1 MLRVGIV
8 GTGLIAREH
17 ARSIAMVPQSVSL
30 VAVADISS
38 ERLAEF
44 ARTFSV
50 ARRYGSAAAL
60 IADPQVDLVTIA
72 TPPSSHEE
80 AVIAA
85 LDAGKYVLCEKP
97 LAQSL
102 ASAERITAAAA
113 RHPGRLSVSY
123 QLRYAPQY
131 RRMLWLVKNGWI
143 GEVEES
149 VVERH
154 GYIPH
159 SVVGNGGWWGA
170 WDVAGGGVLITQLIH
185 ELDILLLAMGRPV
198 SVSAQMDTR
207 YTQIESEDYI
217 EAIIR
222 FASGATARC
231 VGSVNPDSSAAS
243 SPCAGAKG
251 ASVCPGS

>member
-72 TPPSSHEE
+72 TPPALHEE

-102 ASAERITAAAA
+102 ASAEQIAGRRGAPILASFSELSTAICAAIPAHVVAGQQRLDRRGPEIRGGAPRLYPPFGGRQWRLVGRVGRRWRRGVDNSADPRTRHPAA
-113 RHPGRLSVSY
+113 RDG
-123 QLRYAPQY
+123 
-131 RRMLWLVKNGWI
+131 
-143 GEVEES
+143 
-149 VVERH
+149 
-154 GYIPH
+154 
-159 SVVGNGGWWGA
+159 
-170 WDVAGGGVLITQLIH
+170 
-185 ELDILLLAMGRPV
+185 
-198 SVSAQMDTR
+198 
-207 YTQIESEDYI
+207 
-217 EAIIR
+217 
-222 FASGATARC
+222 ASGLESARRWTR
-231 VGSVNPDSSAAS
+231 AILR
-243 SPCAGAKG
+243 
-251 ASVCPGS
+251 